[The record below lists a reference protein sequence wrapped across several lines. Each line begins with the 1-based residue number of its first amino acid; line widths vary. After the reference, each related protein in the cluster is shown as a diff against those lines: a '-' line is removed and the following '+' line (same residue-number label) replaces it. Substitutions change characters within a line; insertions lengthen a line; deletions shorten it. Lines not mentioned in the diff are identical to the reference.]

1 MADENFNNFTGQ
13 QPDTNPAQ
21 NPQEWQNTTPVNDAQ
36 PSQNEQA
43 NFQAAQQPDFQQG
56 GYQQPNYQQPNY
68 QQPNYQQY
76 NQAPN
81 QQFYPP
87 YQPPQ
92 EQKAS
97 VGLAI
102 LSFIIPIVGLIL
114 FITMKDKRPKT
125 AKASGICALVSFILG
140 IVFSIV
146 FYAVGMMAAFTA
158 TDDLYDDY
166 DSYYS
171 DYYDYDDSY
180 DTYDDTYYEYYG

>member
-56 GYQQPNYQQPNY
+56 GYQQPNY

-140 IVFSIV
+140 IVFLS
-146 FYAVGMMAAFTA
+146 FFMQ
-158 TDDLYDDY
+158 L
-166 DSYYS
+166 
-171 DYYDYDDSY
+171 
-180 DTYDDTYYEYYG
+180 E

>member
-43 NFQAAQQPDFQQG
+43 NFQQG

-158 TDDLYDDY
+158 YDDY